1 MRWHTAS
8 YSKMTICYQ
17 CRKPALIFSNRLIC
31 LFGLL
36 IWVLTFYNAFGQVPT
51 GHKHGRIMSNT
62 HELQQEFGLVQ
73 HTLCAHHAALRF
85 LARVSGMQ
93 GTQPTSADL
102 FELSSAVQLRSLS
115 SNAKE
120 AKQKLIIRTM
130 VAQLECNW
138 LKSANGGERFF
149 ATQWHWQVEP
159 CEAKPKA
166 RRINKIQQACI
177 SERSV
182 RERFSWQANSC
193 ISVYR
198 FIIFSTPW
206 STLCK
211 GA

>member
-1 MRWHTAS
+1 MSSSRSLGLCSTQYAHTMPLSDFWLEAVGCKAPS
-8 YSKMTICYQ
+8 RHQLTYS
-17 CRKPALIFSNRLIC
+17 
-31 LFGLL
+31 
-36 IWVLTFYNAFGQVPT
+36 
-51 GHKHGRIMSNT
+51 
-62 HELQQEFGLVQ
+62 
-73 HTLCAHHAALRF
+73 
-85 LARVSGMQ
+85 
-93 GTQPTSADL
+93 
-102 FELSSAVQLRSLS
+102 SSAQLCSSAAFS